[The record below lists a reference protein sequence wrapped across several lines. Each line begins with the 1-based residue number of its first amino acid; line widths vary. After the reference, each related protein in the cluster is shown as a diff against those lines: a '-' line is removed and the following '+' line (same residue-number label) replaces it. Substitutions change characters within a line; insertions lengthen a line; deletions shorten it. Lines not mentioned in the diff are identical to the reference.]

1 MQSKTMKGIFAI
13 SGILTIVG
21 VASWALSLSSSRNLG
36 MTDYVSWGLVIAGF
50 LALEAV
56 AAGALFF
63 ACFGKDRSLR
73 KKLVSISLAST
84 VACVVAIVYD
94 LGTLGPFW
102 RLFFA
107 PHFQAPMA
115 LDVWFFS
122 LAIILGALY
131 LFALAKNKDRMIAV
145 FSKIS
150 LIVAVLMPLGTSIL
164 FTTVVGR
171 VGWSS
176 PLEVAIFE
184 LCALVTGVCLLA
196 FFSKDDTEKRRHQLL
211 TLLLGSYA
219 FLIVAEIVQ
228 SAYTT
233 GFSFSNVLELM
244 TGSYAWMF
252 WIWLIGG
259 ILLPLVLLVLR
270 RSQKLVAG
278 LTIAGMIL
286 GKYVF
291 IIKGSLFAYTAQ
303 GIGMTVPS
311 MTTTTNGQT
320 IAPIYI
326 PGIAEWGMFIGSI
339 ALAVLLTTLLILV
352 ADKKNQAAVPAA
364 DSDCTM
370 EA

>member
-1 MQSKTMKGIFAI
+1 MQSKTTKVVVAV
-13 SGILTIVG
+13 SGALTVVG
-21 VASWALSLSSSRNLG
+21 VAAWVLSLGSSWSLG

-63 ACFGKDRSLR
+63 ACFGDDFDVR
-73 KKLVSISLAST
+73 KKLVSVSLAAT
-84 VACVVAIVYD
+84 VASVVAIVYD

-122 LAIILGALY
+122 LAIILGAVY
-131 LFALAKNKDRMIAV
+131 LFALVKEKQRMIAV

-150 LIVAVLMPLGTSIL
+150 LVVAVLMPLGTSIL
-164 FTTVVGR
+164 FTTVIGR

-184 LCALVTGVCLLA
+184 LCALVTGMCLLA
-196 FFSKDDTEKRRHQLL
+196 FFSKDDAEKRRVPLAWL
-211 TLLLGSYA
+211 FGAYA

-233 GFSFSNVLELM
+233 GFGFSNVLALM
-244 TGSYAWMF
+244 TGPYAWMF
-252 WIWLIGG
+252 WLWIVGG
-259 ILLPLVLLVLR
+259 IALPLALLVLG
-270 RSQKLVAG
+270 RSQKVVAI
-278 LTIAGMIL
+278 LTIAGVAL

-291 IIKGSLFAYTAQ
+291 MVKGSLFAYTAQ
-303 GIGMTVPS
+303 GAGMTVPS
-311 MTTTTNGQT
+311 MTATATGQT
-320 IAPIYI
+320 LAPMYV
-326 PGIAEWGMFIGSI
+326 PGIAEWGMLVGSI
-339 ALAVLLTTLLILV
+339 ALAVLL
-352 ADKKNQAAVPAA
+352 AAVLVSATGKARAA
-364 DSDCTM
+364 APSPDAACKA